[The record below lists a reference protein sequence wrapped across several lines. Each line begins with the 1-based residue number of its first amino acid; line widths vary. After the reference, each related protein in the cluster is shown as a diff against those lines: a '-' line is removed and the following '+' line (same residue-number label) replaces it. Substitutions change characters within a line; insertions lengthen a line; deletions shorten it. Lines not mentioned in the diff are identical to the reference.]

1 MNSKLSLTLL
11 LFVTFPL
18 MALSAEQMRL
28 FTDAKGRSLRAA
40 FVSVQNGQVTLRLQ
54 NGQQHVLNISTLS
67 AADQQWIR
75 SQGAAAPAANQP
87 PVAAASDPSEHGG
100 MVLAPNWIP
109 DRLET
114 KRELL
119 ESLQMYAS
127 AVVGNAAR
135 GKETVPSTIVG
146 PIRWLMP
153 FDEAVRVLPE
163 RMNKIGE
170 RPVNLTC
177 FPQASLTLASF
188 QFKSFLDRGQPF
200 NQLHLILDLKRQV
213 VGVQFVEQTPDPGK
227 VIWTGGPDG
236 AREPYYNFLML
247 SNNGSGAW
255 EVAYQI
261 SEAGAGVKLIKTVLQ
276 SNTGL
281 GARSRMPNMPNM
293 PGMPM
298 MPGGAMGGGK
308 CKENVHLY
316 LTAPLARCLL
326 DIVDRSLRKTGGLR

>member
-1 MNSKLSLTLL
+1 MNSKLRLTLL
-11 LFVTFPL
+11 LLVSFPL
-18 MALSAEQMRL
+18 LALSAEQMRL
-28 FTDAKGRSLRAA
+28 FTDAKGRSLRAT
-40 FVSVQNGQVTLRLQ
+40 FVSVQNGQVTLRLE

-75 SQGAAAPAANQP
+75 SQGAAAPAANLAP
-87 PVAAASDPSEHGG
+87 AATSNPSEHGG

-135 GKETVPSTIVG
+135 GKEPVPGTIVA

-170 RPVNLTC
+170 RPVSLTC

-188 QFKSFLDRGQPF
+188 QFKSFIDKEQPF
-200 NQLHLILDLKRQV
+200 NLLHLILDLKRQV

-227 VIWTGGPDG
+227 VRWFPVPDG
-236 AREPYYNFLML
+236 AREPYYNFLTL
-247 SNNGSGAW
+247 TNNGSGAQ

-261 SEAGAGVKLIKTVLQ
+261 VDAGSGVKLIKTVLQ
-276 SNTGL
+276 TNTGL
-281 GARSRMPNMPNM
+281 GAISRMAKMPNM

-298 MPGGAMGGGK
+298 MPGGAMGGVK

-316 LTAPLARCLL
+316 LAAPLARCLL
-326 DIVDRSLRKTGGLR
+326 DIVDRSLRKPTSLR

>member
-1 MNSKLSLTLL
+1 MQHILPHALFVALAMLL
-11 LFVTFPL
+11 LAPL
-18 MALSAEQMRL
+18 KIAGQTAHGGMALSPKWL
-28 FTDAKGRSLRAA
+28 
-40 FVSVQNGQVTLRLQ
+40 
-54 NGQQHVLNISTLS
+54 
-67 AADQQWIR
+67 
-75 SQGAAAPAANQP
+75 
-87 PVAAASDPSEHGG
+87 
-100 MVLAPNWIP
+100 P
-109 DRLET
+109 DKLET

-119 ESLQMYAS
+119 ESLHLYAS
-127 AVVGNAAR
+127 AVVGNAAP
-135 GKETVPSTIVG
+135 GKEPVPGTIVG

-188 QFKSFLDRGQPF
+188 QFKSFMDRNQPF

-227 VIWTGGPDG
+227 VLWFPAPDG

-247 SNNGSGAW
+247 SNNASGGQ

-261 SEAGAGVKLIKTVLQ
+261 VDAGAGVKLIKTVLQ
-276 SNTGL
+276 TNTGL
-281 GARSRMPNMPNM
+281 RNKANM
-293 PGMPM
+293 PGLPGFAGAPAGM
-298 MPGGAMGGGK
+298 MPVK
-308 CKENVHLY
+308 YKENVHLY

-326 DIVDRSLRKTGGLR
+326 EIVDRNLRKPGSLR